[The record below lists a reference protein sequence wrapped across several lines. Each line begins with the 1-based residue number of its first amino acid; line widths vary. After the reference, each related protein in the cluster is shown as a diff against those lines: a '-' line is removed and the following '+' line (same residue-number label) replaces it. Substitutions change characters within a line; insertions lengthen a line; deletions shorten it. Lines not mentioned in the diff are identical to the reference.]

1 MLSFCYD
8 SHEVFLPLWAYTT
21 THDVAYHILKLESEA
36 RKDTTLDYATI
47 DV

>member
-1 MLSFCYD
+1 M
-8 SHEVFLPLWAYTT
+8 T
-21 THDVAYHILKLESEA
+21 THDVAYHILILKSEG